1 MPSTTPHRRLVGA
14 ALTTALLFVPTL
26 ARASAPVAPPVEPLE
41 LREASAPGPAPAPAP
56 IAEPQPRGF
65 VMSATL
71 GVNFLPV
78 YPVPSGEFSLFLG
91 GTLPIKTF
99 RPSHWLA
106 LGYRGAL
113 AGGFADL
120 LNGDLIA
127 LRHHL
132 ALQGAAGKRTRLFY
146 GVSVGVAHFPAL
158 AHDRHP
164 VFALEGEGRLGG
176 LFGAGDLKFLFGAQL
191 RLTGPVGQF
200 QEGILLPT
208 IGLFFGVNFG
218 PRMRMR

>member
-1 MPSTTPHRRLVGA
+1 MPATTSHRCLVGA
-14 ALTTALLFVPTL
+14 ALTTLLFVPTL

-78 YPVPSGEFSLFLG
+78 FPVPSGEFSLFLG
-91 GTLPIKTF
+91 GTLPIKPF

-106 LGYRGAL
+106 LGYRGTL
-113 AGGFADL
+113 AGGGADV

-132 ALQGAAGKRTRLFY
+132 ALQGVAGKRARFFCSA
-146 GVSVGVAHFPAL
+146 SVGLAHFTAL
-158 AHDRHP
+158 ARDQRP
-164 VFALEGEGRLGG
+164 VFLLEGEGRLGG
-176 LFGAGDLKFLFGAQL
+176 LFGASDLKFLFGAQL
-191 RLTGPVGQF
+191 RLTGPVAQF

-218 PRMRMR
+218 PRMRTR

>member
-1 MPSTTPHRRLVGA
+1 MPSTTSHRCLVGA
-14 ALTTALLFVPTL
+14 ALTTTLLFVPTL

-78 YPVPSGEFSLFLG
+78 YPLPSGEFSLFLG
-91 GTLPIKTF
+91 GTLPLKTF

-106 LGYRGAL
+106 LGYRGTL
-113 AGGFADL
+113 AGGYADI
-120 LNGDLIA
+120 LNGNLIA

-132 ALQGAAGKRTRLFY
+132 ALQGVAGKRARFFY
-146 GVSVGVAHFPAL
+146 GASVGVAHFPAL
-158 AHDRHP
+158 ARDQRP

-176 LFGAGDLKFLFGAQL
+176 LFGAADLKFLFGAQI